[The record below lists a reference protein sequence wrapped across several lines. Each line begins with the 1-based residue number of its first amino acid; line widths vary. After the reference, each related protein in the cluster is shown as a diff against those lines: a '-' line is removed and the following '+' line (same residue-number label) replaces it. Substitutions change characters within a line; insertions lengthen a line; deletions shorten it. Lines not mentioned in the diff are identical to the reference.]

1 MIILLRESDFMSSDI
16 IIAIISGM
24 CVAIPNLLAILVSA
38 YHNSK
43 KNNETKN
50 VTFYRLEELERKV
63 DKQCNMIEKYY
74 RLENELKDLKEDFE
88 SWKGVK

>member
-1 MIILLRESDFMSSDI
+1 MNSDI
-16 IIAIISGM
+16 IIALISGL
-24 CVAIPNLLAILVSA
+24 CVAIPNLVAILASG

-50 VTFYRLEELERKV
+50 VTLYRLEELERKV

-74 RLENELKDLKEDFE
+74 RLENELKDLREDFE
-88 SWKGVK
+88 DWKGVR

>member
-1 MIILLRESDFMSSDI
+1 MNSDI
-16 IIAIISGM
+16 IIALISGL
-24 CVAIPNLLAILVSA
+24 CVAIPNLVAILASG

-50 VTFYRLEELERKV
+50 VTLYRLEELERKV

-74 RLENELKDLKEDFE
+74 RFENELKDLRKDFE
-88 SWKGVK
+88 SWKGVR

>member
-1 MIILLRESDFMSSDI
+1 MNSDI
-16 IIAIISGM
+16 IIALISGL
-24 CVAIPNLLAILVSA
+24 CVAIQNLVAILASG

-50 VTFYRLEELERKV
+50 VTLYRLEELERKV

-74 RLENELKDLKEDFE
+74 RLENELKDLRKDFE
-88 SWKGVK
+88 DWKGVK

>member
-1 MIILLRESDFMSSDI
+1 MNSDI
-16 IIAIISGM
+16 IIALISGL
-24 CVAIPNLLAILVSA
+24 CVAIPNLVAILASG

-50 VTFYRLEELERKV
+50 VTLYRLEELERKV

-74 RLENELKDLKEDFE
+74 RLENELKDLRKDFE
-88 SWKGVK
+88 DWKGVK

>member
-1 MIILLRESDFMSSDI
+1 MNSDI
-16 IIAIISGM
+16 IIALISGL
-24 CVAIPNLLAILVSA
+24 CVAIPNLVAILASG

-50 VTFYRLEELERKV
+50 VTLYRLEELERKV

-74 RLENELKDLKEDFE
+74 RLENELKDLRKDFE
-88 SWKGVK
+88 DWKGVR

>member
-1 MIILLRESDFMSSDI
+1 MNSDI
-16 IIAIISGM
+16 IIALISGL
-24 CVAIPNLLAILVSA
+24 CVAIPNLVAILASG

-50 VTFYRLEELERKV
+50 VTLYRLEELERKV

-74 RLENELKDLKEDFE
+74 RLENELKDLRKDFE
-88 SWKGVK
+88 SWKGVR

>member
-1 MIILLRESDFMSSDI
+1 MNSDI
-16 IIAIISGM
+16 IIALISGL
-24 CVAIPNLLAILVSA
+24 CVAIQNLVAILASG

-50 VTFYRLEELERKV
+50 VTLYRLEELERKV

-74 RLENELKDLKEDFE
+74 RLENELKDLREDFE
-88 SWKGVK
+88 DWKGVR

>member
-1 MIILLRESDFMSSDI
+1 MNSDI
-16 IIAIISGM
+16 IIALISGV
-24 CVAIPNLLAILVSA
+24 CVAIPNLVAILASG

-50 VTFYRLEELERKV
+50 VTLYRLEELERKV

-74 RLENELKDLKEDFE
+74 RLENELKDLRKDFE
-88 SWKGVK
+88 DWKGVK

>member
-1 MIILLRESDFMSSDI
+1 MNSDI
-16 IIAIISGM
+16 IIALISGL
-24 CVAIPNLLAILVSA
+24 CVAIPNLVAILASG

-50 VTFYRLEELERKV
+50 VTLYRLEELERKV

-74 RLENELKDLKEDFE
+74 RLENELKDLREDFE
-88 SWKGVK
+88 DWKGVRQFE

>member
-1 MIILLRESDFMSSDI
+1 MNSDI
-16 IIAIISGM
+16 IIALISGL
-24 CVAIPNLLAILVSA
+24 CVAIPNLVAILASG

-50 VTFYRLEELERKV
+50 VTLYRLEELERKV

-74 RLENELKDLKEDFE
+74 RLENGLKDLIIDLEERKRT
-88 SWKGVK
+88 K